1 MSKSVSELI
10 LFTIN
15 FLKNPLR
22 NASVVPSSVF
32 ASREMINNIDFSSIN
47 TIIELGP
54 GTGIFTKE
62 IIRKCN
68 PKTKI
73 ILIELEDTYISLLRS
88 KFGERVIVEN
98 TSAHLLDEV
107 LIKHKIEKADLIV
120 SGLPFSLPHKVLEKL
135 CKSIKKQ
142 TDNGAIYRFF
152 TYMPPI
158 MKLAYTNLPIREVSF
173 VPRNFPPLWV
183 YGIN

>member
-1 MSKSVSELI
+1 MSKDIQELI

-22 NASVVPSSVF
+22 NASIVPSSVF
-32 ASREMINNIDFSSIN
+32 AGREIINNIDFSGIE

-54 GTGIFTKE
+54 GTGIFTRE
-62 IIRKCN
+62 IIRKCK
-68 PKTKI
+68 PETKI
-73 ILIELEDTYISLLRS
+73 ILIELEDTYVNLLRR
-88 KFGERVIVEN
+88 KFGKRVIIEN

-107 LIKHKIEKADLIV
+107 LKRNNIEKVDLIV
-120 SGLPFSLPHKVLEKL
+120 SGLPFSLPHEILEKL
-135 CKSIKKQ
+135 CISIKRQ
-142 TDNGAIYRFF
+142 TDNGTIYRFF

-158 MKLAYTNLPIREVSF
+158 MKLAYTDLPIREVSF
-173 VPRNFPPLWV
+173 VSRNFPPLWV